1 MTDRLPQESSA
12 SQKQI
17 VNLNYL
23 DREAQLYKQSKNELV
38 EYSKQVQQAVEQNT
52 KQEVEEVEA
61 AIKRLNEKVE
71 KIMETNYVK
80 ERQQKI
86 ESAQQQMMKSM
97 RDAVPKSDLMNS
109 DHLDTYQA
117 MADQQMAV
125 NLSQQGGIGLARML
139 VEQMQTRGYLEET
152 SPDGLDGT
160 SLKESRRVASD
171 FGTSKHDVTGGNDG

>member
-1 MTDRLPQESSA
+1 MTNTIYNDIGYLGSLRAEAASAPNKAIYEVA
-12 SQKQI
+12 SQF
-17 VNLNYL
+17 
-23 DREAQLYKQSKNELV
+23 EALFV
-38 EYSKQVQQAVEQNT
+38 
-52 KQEVEEVEA
+52 
-61 AIKRLNEKVE
+61 
-71 KIMETNYVK
+71 
-80 ERQQKI
+80 
-86 ESAQQQMMKSM
+86 QQMMKSM

-160 SLKESRRVASD
+160 SLKASRRVASD
-171 FGTSKHDVTGGNDG
+171 FGTSNHDVTGGNDG